1 MTLRATPALAPFEA
15 PVGELILLLGA
26 EVPLADDADVVA
38 VDIDELGLD
47 LLVDVWLVVEV
58 SELIVV
64 VLVSVEEEV
73 EVEEVE
79 LDTEVVEADGEEL
92 TESEPSTVTLSL

>member
-1 MTLRATPALAPFEA
+1 M
-15 PVGELILLLGA
+15 
-26 EVPLADDADVVA
+26 
-38 VDIDELGLD
+38 
-47 LLVDVWLVVEV
+47 DVWLVVEV